1 MPLYTRRR
9 RPLPMVNIVPL
20 VDVLVV
26 LIFFFLMVMRFQ
38 DTQSLDITPPKMDT
52 AGQADAGDRF
62 VVSIDKTGKYF
73 INDATAAVTPEQL
86 TAALSAAAAKQG
98 ADVNVLIY
106 ADESTP
112 LKDVTFV
119 MDQSRK
125 LKLDKVRLQTR

>member
-1 MPLYTRRR
+1 MI
-9 RPLPMVNIVPL
+9 NIVPL

-52 AGQADAGDRF
+52 AGQADAGERF
-62 VVSIDKTGKYF
+62 IVSIDKTGKYF
-73 INDATAAVTPEQL
+73 INDSAVNATPDQL
-86 TAALSAAAAKQG
+86 TAALQAAAAKPG
-98 ADVNVLIY
+98 ADVNILIY
-106 ADESTP
+106 ADQDTP

>member
-1 MPLYTRRR
+1 VPLYVRRR
-9 RPLPMVNIVPL
+9 RPPPVVNIVPL

-26 LIFFFLMVMRFQ
+26 LIFFFLMVMRFS

-52 AGQADAGDRF
+52 AGQSDATQR
-62 VVSIDKTGKYF
+62 VVVAIDKAGKYS
-73 INDATAAVTPEQL
+73 INDAAVTPEQL
-86 TAALSAAAAKQG
+86 TAALQAAAAKQG

-106 ADESTP
+106 ADQDTP

-119 MDQSRK
+119 MDQSRE